1 MNRGISFL
9 IHGPAKSGKTTLA
22 DTAPAP
28 RLFLDVERASD
39 FTPSRKT
46 HWNPRRDAEPPQA
59 DGTWDT
65 AVAYI
70 REPGDIQA
78 AYRWLNSGRH
88 PFRSVIFDSIS
99 EGQVQARDEIS
110 GGEDMDHKKWGK
122 LLREFGALARNF
134 RDLPTHPVNPLDA
147 VVITAITHQRGGVGD
162 WTPYVQGQLS
172 LFLPHLYDVLA
183 YMAPVPSENGETIH
197 RLLVGSTPGYDT
209 GERVGGKL
217 GHFIDNPNIE
227 DMLRM
232 IRGQNSEE
240 KVA

>member
-9 IHGPAKSGKTTLA
+9 VHGPAKSGKTTMA

-28 RLFLDVERASD
+28 RLFMDVEMASD

-46 HWNPRRDAEPPQA
+46 HWNPGKDKPPVA

-65 AVAYI
+65 AVTYI
-70 REPGDIQA
+70 RESGDIKRT
-78 AYRWLNSGRH
+78 YDWLNSGQH

-99 EGQVQARDEIS
+99 EGQVRAADEIA
-110 GGEDMDHKKWGK
+110 GGDDMDQKKWGR
-122 LLREFGALARNF
+122 LLREFGAVARNF
-134 RDLPTHPVNPLDA
+134 RDLTTHPVRPLEA
-147 VVITAITHQRGGVGD
+147 VVIIAMTRQRNGTGD
-162 WTPYVQGQLS
+162 WTPFAQGQLQH
-172 LFLPHLYDVLA
+172 FLPYLYDVTA
-183 YMAPVPSENGETIH
+183 YLAPVAGEDGEMVR
-197 RLLVGSTPGYDT
+197 RLLIGSTPGYDT

-217 GHFIDNPNIE
+217 GHFIDNPNVS

-232 IRGQNSEE
+232 VWGENSEE